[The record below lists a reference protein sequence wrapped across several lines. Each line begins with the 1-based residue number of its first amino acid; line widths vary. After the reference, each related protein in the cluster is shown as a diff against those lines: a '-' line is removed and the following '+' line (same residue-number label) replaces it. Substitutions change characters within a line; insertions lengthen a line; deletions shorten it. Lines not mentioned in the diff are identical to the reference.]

1 MKKKVVAML
10 MTTVMAI
17 SLAACGGSQEP
28 ADAAAPEEGTA
39 AQETETAPE
48 EEGDTVAEGE
58 PHVFGYTCTDLTHP
72 FHIAMRDEFKA
83 VIEGNGDI
91 FIDVDGKND
100 QTKQND
106 AIEDMITQG
115 IEVLFL
121 NPVDAASVQPALESC
136 EAKGIKVVN
145 VDSGV
150 ADTSK
155 IATYISSDNREAGRQ
170 CGESIVERYPD
181 GCNICLIDNPLAD
194 SVVER
199 VAGLEEAIDGTECK
213 IIDRKSYSTM
223 DAVLGDVEDLL
234 QANSDIDVLWG
245 LNDDF
250 GLIMLGA
257 VESAGLQ
264 DEIDVYSVDGSPS
277 GKTSV
282 QNGGMYATAAQSPVG
297 IADKAIECAYTL
309 LEGGTVDA
317 YYALPTTL
325 VTPDNVADNV
335 PDKWN

>member
-1 MKKKVVAML
+1 LKKKVVAML

-58 PHVFGYTCTDLTHP
+58 PHVFGYTCMDLTNP

-121 NPVDAASVQPALESC
+121 NPVDAASIQPALESC

-309 LEGGTVDA
+309 LEGGTLMDNGTR
-317 YYALPTTL
+317 ALGDPGGRE
-325 VTPDNVADNV
+325 
-335 PDKWN
+335 

>member
-10 MTTVMAI
+10 LTAVMAF
-17 SLAACGGSQEP
+17 SLAACGGTPSPAE
-28 ADAAAPEEGTA
+28 ADAPAKDA
-39 AQETETAPE
+39 AQEAEAAPS
-48 EEGDTVAEGE
+48 AEGE
-58 PHVFGYTCTDLTHP
+58 AHVFGYTCMDLTNP
-72 FHIAMRDEFKA
+72 FHIAMRDKLKE
-83 VIEGNGDI
+83 VIEGKGDI
-91 FIDVDGKND
+91 LLEADGKND

-115 IEVLFL
+115 MEVLFL
-121 NPVDAASVQPALESC
+121 NPVDASSVQPALEAC

-150 ADTSK
+150 TDTSK

-199 VAGLEEAIDGTECK
+199 VAGLEEAIAGTECK
-213 IIDRKSYSTM
+213 IIDKKSYSTM

-234 QANSDIDVLWG
+234 QTNSDVDVLWG

-264 DEIDVYSVDGSPS
+264 DKIDVYAVDGSPS

-282 QNGGMYATAAQSPVG
+282 QNGGLYATAAQSPVG
-297 IADKAIECAYTL
+297 LAEKALECAYTL
-309 LEGGTVDA
+309 LDGGTVDA

-325 VTPDNVADNV
+325 ITPDNVADNV

>member
-10 MTTVMAI
+10 VTTVMAF
-17 SLAACGGSQEP
+17 SLIACGGNQDA
-28 ADAAAPEEGTA
+28 ADAEAPAEEASAQEKEAAPEADGNTGTEGG
-39 AQETETAPE
+39 Q
-48 EEGDTVAEGE
+48 
-58 PHVFGYTCTDLTHP
+58 HVFGYTCMDLTNP
-72 FHIAMRDEFKA
+72 FHIAMRDKLKA
-83 VIEGNGDI
+83 VVEENGDV
-91 FIDVDGKND
+91 FIDADGKND

-136 EAKGIKVVN
+136 EAKGIIVIN

-199 VAGLEEAIDGTECK
+199 VAGLEEAIEGTECK

-264 DEIDVYSVDGSPS
+264 DEIDVYAVDGSPS

-297 IADKAIECAYTL
+297 IADKALECAYTL
-309 LEGGTVDA
+309 LDGGTVDA

-325 VTPDNVADNV
+325 VTPDNVAENV